1 MRVASNQYQATMN
14 RALQDANAGLSQV
27 MQQMATG
34 NKQLLP
40 SDDPIATMRL
50 SRLTS
55 DDASIDQYQ
64 SNITALQSRLKT
76 SESVLDS
83 MQQNLQSA
91 RDLLVWAADGSN
103 TPSDLN
109 AMSGSLKSLHD
120 SLLYLANSKDAEGHY
135 LFSGTAS
142 NQPTVD
148 ASYNFDGN
156 TATQQVAVADQL
168 SIGANVSLP
177 TVGAFLQQLDNLATQ
192 LANPGIT
199 TAGVQGNVSAMIT
212 SLDATLNTVSGTI
225 GVLGG
230 RQNMLQTLSDT
241 QSAVKVSDQQSEL
254 SIGQVDYGEAST
266 RLNSYQIAVQATQKA
281 YAKVSQLSL
290 FNDT

>member
-1 MRVASNQYQATMN
+1 MRIASNQYQATMN
-14 RALQDANAGLSQV
+14 RALQDANAGLAQV

-34 NKQLLP
+34 NRLLQP

-50 SRLTS
+50 SRLAS

-64 SNITALQSRLKT
+64 SNITALQSRLKN

-83 MQQNLQSA
+83 IQDGLHSA

-103 TPSDLN
+103 TPADLN

-120 SLLYLANSKDAEGHY
+120 SLLYLANSTDAEGHY

-148 ASYNFDGN
+148 PSYNFLGN
-156 TATQQVAVADQL
+156 TATQQVTVADQL
-168 SIGANVSLP
+168 TISANVSLP
-177 TVGAFLQQLDNLATQ
+177 SIGGFLQQLNNLATL
-192 LANPGIT
+192 LANPAIT
-199 TAGVQGNVSAMIT
+199 TAGVQGSVSAAIT
-212 SLDATLNTVSGTI
+212 ALDGTLNTVSGTI

-241 QSAVKVSDQQSEL
+241 QSAVKVSDEQSEL
-254 SIGQVDYGEAST
+254 RLGQVDYGEAST
-266 RLNSYQIAVQATQKA
+266 RLNSYSIAVQATQKA

-290 FNDT
+290 FSVI